1 MKFSKI
7 LVLIAIV
14 ANFAFAQI
22 NLNTATKD
30 ELMSLPGIGESKAEA
45 IIKYRKDNKF
55 EKIED
60 IKNIKGIGDK
70 RFEIIKDDLAVS
82 GKTDTSNLKSV
93 AEKEK
98 VKTEKKAKKV
108 IKEKNEKTK
117 KSKDE
122 IENKAKEVKNNA
134 KKVKE
139 K

>member
-7 LVLIAIV
+7 LVLVVIV

-30 ELMSLPGIGESKAEA
+30 ELMNLPGIGESKAEA

-70 RFEIIKDDLAVS
+70 RFEIIKDDLAIS

-134 KKVKE
+134 KKEKE

>member
-7 LVLIAIV
+7 LVLVVIV

-70 RFEIIKDDLAVS
+70 RFEIIKDDLAIS

-134 KKVKE
+134 KKEKE